1 MLVFILDAADGK
13 LAQRTEDGIA
23 AACAGCRFVR
33 VAAGAAATMNR
44 VLTDYAEP
52 FFATFTAGDAVQP
65 EFFEY
70 VARSL
75 PSLGPKDA
83 GIVALPVA
91 RKPNP
96 AEEPSAPIV
105 WRTEAVRSSGGFAE
119 PDLLPFERYVL
130 PEKKLQLDPFH
141 TWKTVPADG
150 FLPKPRRNL
159 GWHKTAREWRELKPL
174 LSGTNT
180 SPLENERPLLSIV
193 LCTYNNADDLLWA
206 VRSVRVQTCRDWE
219 LIVADDG
226 STDRTQRILDE
237 HPLLMDSRVRV
248 LRIERNRGKAHALN
262 SALSAARGQWLMEL
276 DADDWL
282 APDCASAIAARARDD
297 DRAGAIYADCV
308 EWRELS
314 GKRLVYAG
322 IRSIAEPLDAWRLLE
337 QPFPL
342 APRAFRIALL
352 RRLGGWLVTDPFDG
366 RLYEDLQMLARVMQ
380 ERPLLRIPQALYNRR
395 IRLSSVTQRNKAN
408 YPAWKAWMRETLLR
422 ERPDD

>member
-65 EFFEY
+65 EFFEL

-83 GIVALPVA
+83 GIVALLAA

-130 PEKKLQLDPFH
+130 LEKKLRLDPFH

-193 LCTYNNADDLLWA
+193 LCTYNNADVLLWA
-206 VRSVRVQTCRDWE
+206 VRSVRVQTFRDWE

-226 STDRTQRILDE
+226 STDRTRRILDE

-248 LRIERNRGKAHALN
+248 LRIERNRGKARRLEFGFIGRQRPMADGTRRGRLAGAGLRLRHCGSRPGRRPGGRHLRRLRRMAGTVRQTTGLRRN
-262 SALSAARGQWLMEL
+262 PKHCGASRRLAAAGTALSARAESFSHRIAETAGRMAGDGSVRRPIVRRFA
-276 DADDWL
+276 DACPRHAGATF
-282 APDCASAIAARARDD
+282 APDSP
-297 DRAGAIYADCV
+297 GPV
-308 EWRELS
+308 
-314 GKRLVYAG
+314 
-322 IRSIAEPLDAWRLLE
+322 
-337 QPFPL
+337 
-342 APRAFRIALL
+342 
-352 RRLGGWLVTDPFDG
+352 
-366 RLYEDLQMLARVMQ
+366 
-380 ERPLLRIPQALYNRR
+380 
-395 IRLSSVTQRNKAN
+395 
-408 YPAWKAWMRETLLR
+408 
-422 ERPDD
+422 